1 VRRSVVGIV
10 SVASVV
16 AMIAACSVPADG
28 EFQKID
34 AADVAFG
41 LAETTST
48 TTTTPTTIAPTTT
61 VDQTTSTAL
70 PTTTTTIP
78 EPTTTA
84 GPQTEPVDLYFVL
97 GDRLVKL
104 TQPLVY
110 PATTESVIRRL
121 LAGPPPELRSKL
133 PVLNETQGAGTPT
146 DELPIRVEVER
157 GVAQVTVPA
166 SFSEIGEGAELAFGQ
181 IVLSLSRFGIGSVV
195 FMADGVPIQVILA
208 DGTVTAEGDPV
219 TVEDYI
225 SLKQS

>member
-1 VRRSVVGIV
+1 MRRSVVGFL
-10 SVASVV
+10 SVASVA

-48 TTTTPTTIAPTTT
+48 TQPTTLAPTTT
-61 VDQTTSTAL
+61 VDQTTSTAQ

-78 EPTTTA
+78 ETTTTV
-84 GPQTEPVDLYFVL
+84 GQQTEPVDIYFVI
-97 GDRLVKL
+97 GDRLAKL
-104 TQPLVY
+104 TQLLVY

-121 LAGPPPELRSKL
+121 LAGPTAELRSKL
-133 PVLNETQGAGTPT
+133 PILNESQVAETPK
-146 DELPIRVEVER
+146 DELPIRVTVDR
-157 GVAQVTVPA
+157 GVAEVTVPA

-181 IVLSLSRFGIGSVV
+181 IVLSLARFGIGSVV

-208 DGTVTAEGDPV
+208 DGTVTAAGDPV

-225 SLKQS
+225 SLRQS